1 MRGVLGLRVDA
12 RHYGHVLR
20 RILRRFF
27 KVVFSYLQIMFSGN
41 TDRLFSS
48 LSNSQSLCYKM
59 LQVLT
64 SCE

>member
-12 RHYGHVLR
+12 RRYGHVLR

-27 KVVFSYLQIMFSGN
+27 KVLFRGN
-41 TDRLFSS
+41 TERLFSS
-48 LSNSQSLCYKM
+48 LSKSESLCYKM